1 MPSFVASVGVGAAV
15 VVGDGVVVCVGV
27 GVVCSVGWGV
37 GVCVVSVGVVVG
49 CVDVAVGDGD
59 AKVHPGAMSHS
70 HSAAGI
76 MVRAKKAAVTKEI
89 LNSFFVFCGTILFL
103 TLNYNVTL
111 IYSF

>member
-37 GVCVVSVGVVVG
+37 GVVVG

-59 AKVHPGAMSHS
+59 AKDQPGAMSHS

-76 MVRAKKAAVTKEI
+76 MVKAKKAAVTKEI

>member
-1 MPSFVASVGVGAAV
+1 VPSFVASVGVGAAV

-59 AKVHPGAMSHS
+59 AKDHPGAMSHS

-76 MVRAKKAAVTKEI
+76 MVKAKKAAVTKEI